1 MAEVSKDDIKFIFQE
16 KVLKEHGDFLKDL
29 FQESIKEK
37 KLIVTGELLN
47 SIDFDVIKK
56 GDNYEL
62 NFSFYDYGRFIEINR
77 NKRKRASKFDSN
89 TNRDIWGIK
98 ENTMK
103 RRRLTDWYTRN
114 AYGALNRLIG
124 VLMYEFTDEE
134 VARIKKQISKKINIT
149 I

>member
-62 NFSFYDYGRFIEINR
+62 NFSFYDYGRFIEI
-77 NKRKRASKFDSN
+77 KRKRASKFDFN

-103 RRRLTDWYTRN
+103 RRKLTDWYTRN